1 MTSVQIP
8 FIEFTNNRIQKSSII
23 IDNNQFNVEFKDN
36 KYIVTKGNVMSQS
49 NSPAA
54 PIVTE
59 SAEPI
64 VTESATPTVAKNV
77 KEKPEKIESTN
88 IAAETNKKGA
98 TNLKTPRIYL
108 LITPPKESP
117 KAIPGFSTK
126 SKRSNPKSEM
136 FSPK

>member
-1 MTSVQIP
+1 MSG
-8 FIEFTNNRIQKSSII
+8 S
-23 IDNNQFNVEFKDN
+23 FNKLNEVF
-36 KYIVTKGNVMSQS
+36 
-49 NSPAA
+49 A
-54 PIVTE
+54 
-59 SAEPI
+59 
-64 VTESATPTVAKNV
+64 
-77 KEKPEKIESTN
+77 
-88 IAAETNKKGA
+88 NKKMA

>member
-1 MTSVQIP
+1 LSNKLPKAPAKIKETKVMKPPCAEVLTSLM
-8 FIEFTNNRIQKSSII
+8 R
-23 IDNNQFNVEFKDN
+23 
-36 KYIVTKGNVMSQS
+36 YL
-49 NSPAA
+49 
-54 PIVTE
+54 PI
-59 SAEPI
+59 
-64 VTESATPTVAKNV
+64 
-77 KEKPEKIESTN
+77 
-88 IAAETNKKGA
+88 KKMA